1 MDGLPKQ
8 LTITNKL
15 ITQVYRRR
23 RYKSRGKEVDETA
36 ARQVFDAPIPE
47 YEKVLDDLNSPI
59 ASVKRKVT
67 PVSTDSLRRSERKS
81 AVHKGFKPSPSTSK
95 VKGCKKN
102 TASIKKSKSFF
113 TTSYFHDLV
122 AIDAL
127 FATSDKYPE
136 IYVQQL
142 QKVVVESYG
151 IPPVEATVGLLL
163 ATDAGEN

>member
-8 LTITNKL
+8 LTMTNKL

-23 RYKSRGKEVDETA
+23 RYKSKGKEVDETT

-81 AVHKGFKPSPSTSK
+81 AVHKVSSPHPRPP
-95 VKGCKKN
+95 
-102 TASIKKSKSFF
+102 KSKPARKILLLLRNPSHSSPHLIFM
-113 TTSYFHDLV
+113 TLW
-122 AIDAL
+122 
-127 FATSDKYPE
+127 
-136 IYVQQL
+136 QL
-142 QKVVVESYG
+142 MPCLRPVTNTRKFMCNSYG